1 MLRSHIKESW
11 WGAKGTVGHLWEG
24 GIQRHR
30 QGKKQ
35 TITLRGGGGK
45 PTWGRQI
52 RTFGFENQRDRIP

>member
-35 TITLRGGGGK
+35 TITLRGGGEAHMGK
-45 PTWGRQI
+45 T
-52 RTFGFENQRDRIP
+52 NQNIWL